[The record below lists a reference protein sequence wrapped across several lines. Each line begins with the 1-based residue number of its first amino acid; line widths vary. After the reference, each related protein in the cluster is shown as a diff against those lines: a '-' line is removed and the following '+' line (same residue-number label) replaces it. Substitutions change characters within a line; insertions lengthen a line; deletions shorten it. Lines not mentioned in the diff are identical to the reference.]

1 MNSFKDIIK
10 ELDSYNSSLF
20 TKIEDEDVS
29 ISIKNSIKMIMKIQV
44 PINNKNYTDYFKSLS
59 IYKFNL
65 IVLNKIINK
74 AFDKSIYNENL
85 SNTFVLELTKNKI
98 NMINMIKLLEPID
111 KPIDVKIDNITI
123 TDVNKIFLSSF
134 INIQDPFSSI
144 ELINIIDSKISN
156 LDLDNVIIDEYVEFM
171 NDAINIDEALVDKIR
186 EDNINL
192 LFNCKLNKI
201 NIDVKKNNLAI
212 QTYNF
217 IPIKYAK
224 SISQLLN
231 LPNNLSNENIAKFL
245 SKKYN
250 KNICLVIDS
259 IVGNDIEYKI
269 PTGNLNNINVNDEF
283 IEQSRTLI
291 YSNYSAK
298 NEYKHSTQIYGKQ
311 NDDSSYIYIRNC
323 DSGNFALMNNIIDSN
338 NYIIRHSDIK
348 NLLNN
353 NISNRIHCYYRNE
366 NIIQENIFNPDLIMN
381 LNYNIKFVPELI
393 KLTEFL
399 SFISDMTSKE
409 KEYNADKIE
418 EPIINYFM
426 TLFKN
431 DSYIKNELKPVI
443 IYLLKREMKM
453 IKRDIF
459 SHKKLDQEEYK
470 KIILS
475 YFVDGK
481 FIDRLSTRYNIIYAN
496 RKDRDIYVTHD

>member
-1 MNSFKDIIK
+1 M
-10 ELDSYNSSLF
+10 
-20 TKIEDEDVS
+20 
-29 ISIKNSIKMIMKIQV
+29 
-44 PINNKNYTDYFKSLS
+44 
-59 IYKFNL
+59 
-65 IVLNKIINK
+65 
-74 AFDKSIYNENL
+74 
-85 SNTFVLELTKNKI
+85 
-98 NMINMIKLLEPID
+98 
-111 KPIDVKIDNITI
+111 
-123 TDVNKIFLSSF
+123 
-134 INIQDPFSSI
+134 
-144 ELINIIDSKISN
+144 
-156 LDLDNVIIDEYVEFM
+156 
-171 NDAINIDEALVDKIR
+171 
-186 EDNINL
+186 
-192 LFNCKLNKI
+192 
-201 NIDVKKNNLAI
+201 
-212 QTYNF
+212 
-217 IPIKYAK
+217 
-224 SISQLLN
+224 
-231 LPNNLSNENIAKFL
+231 
-245 SKKYN
+245 
-250 KNICLVIDS
+250 VIDS

-409 KEYNADKIE
+409 KEYDADKIE

>member
-171 NDAINIDEALVDKIR
+171 NDAINIDDALVDKIR

-245 SKKYN
+245 SKK
-250 KNICLVIDS
+250 
-259 IVGNDIEYKI
+259 
-269 PTGNLNNINVNDEF
+269 
-283 IEQSRTLI
+283 
-291 YSNYSAK
+291 
-298 NEYKHSTQIYGKQ
+298 
-311 NDDSSYIYIRNC
+311 
-323 DSGNFALMNNIIDSN
+323 
-338 NYIIRHSDIK
+338 
-348 NLLNN
+348 
-353 NISNRIHCYYRNE
+353 
-366 NIIQENIFNPDLIMN
+366 IQ
-381 LNYNIKFVPELI
+381 
-393 KLTEFL
+393 
-399 SFISDMTSKE
+399 
-409 KEYNADKIE
+409 
-418 EPIINYFM
+418 
-426 TLFKN
+426 
-431 DSYIKNELKPVI
+431 
-443 IYLLKREMKM
+443 
-453 IKRDIF
+453 
-459 SHKKLDQEEYK
+459 
-470 KIILS
+470 
-475 YFVDGK
+475 
-481 FIDRLSTRYNIIYAN
+481 
-496 RKDRDIYVTHD
+496 